1 MRLSSENEIGDS
13 EIRKYEINKVAITH
27 YTLHEGVPL
36 GHDLAGLP
44 IM

>member
-27 YTLHEGVPL
+27 YTLQPPTTLVCFVFSE
-36 GHDLAGLP
+36 
-44 IM
+44 I